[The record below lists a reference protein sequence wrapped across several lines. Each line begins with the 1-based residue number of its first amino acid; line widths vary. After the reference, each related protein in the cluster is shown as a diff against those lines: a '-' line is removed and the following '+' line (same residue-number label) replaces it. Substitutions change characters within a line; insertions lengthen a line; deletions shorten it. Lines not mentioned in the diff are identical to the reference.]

1 MDEETRWFIFFFFS
15 CCFAI
20 CFHSPALSKGPC
32 GRTWCQH
39 PLLLP
44 PCSARCRGCSL
55 GMRSHGC
62 WDPCESGGGDP
73 CVPMVHGWE
82 RGALGWGTPRSP
94 RTAAFGYRGDCA
106 TAGGLCSRRK
116 VTCHFSIHLS
126 PSCHLSITHSHQPGE
141 IPGALGVPRRST
153 PRRGDPQLGED
164 PRCRLC
170 PRAVI
175 FSQTDGLTDGDTGS
189 PCVPALLCRGSAIL
203 RGAGHK
209 SRGHS

>member
-1 MDEETRWFIFFFFS
+1 MVDFFFS
-15 CCFAI
+15 FPAVLQFASI
-20 CFHSPALSKGPC
+20 FWPRAKVRAAGLGASILS
-32 GRTWCQH
+32 
-39 PLLLP
+39 
-44 PCSARCRGCSL
+44 S
-55 GMRSHGC
+55 SHLAQQ
-62 WDPCESGGGDP
+62 DAEDA
-73 CVPMVHGWE
+73 
-82 RGALGWGTPRSP
+82 ALGCAPMGAGLLVNREEGTPVCLWCPRMGEGCFGMGSP
-94 RTAAFGYRGDCA
+94 RPPRMAAFGYRGDCA

-126 PSCHLSITHSHQPGE
+126 PSRHLSITHSHQPGE
-141 IPGALGVPRRST
+141 IPGALGVPTRPT

-175 FSQTDGLTDGDTGS
+175 FSQTDGPTDGDAGS

>member
-1 MDEETRWFIFFFFS
+1 MAGLGASILSSSHLAQHDAED
-15 CCFAI
+15 A
-20 CFHSPALSKGPC
+20 ALG
-32 GRTWCQH
+32 
-39 PLLLP
+39 
-44 PCSARCRGCSL
+44 
-55 GMRSHGC
+55 
-62 WDPCESGGGDP
+62 
-73 CVPMVHGWE
+73 CVPMGAGLLVNREEGTSPCPWCTDG
-82 RGALGWGTPRSP
+82 RGALRDGGPHAPPRM
-94 RTAAFGYRGDCA
+94 AAFGYRGDCA
-106 TAGGLCSRRK
+106 TAGGLCSWRK

-126 PSCHLSITHSHQPGE
+126 PSRRLSITHSHQPGE
-141 IPGALGVPRRST
+141 IPGVLGVPTRPT

-175 FSQTDGLTDGDTGS
+175 FSQTDGLTDGDAGS